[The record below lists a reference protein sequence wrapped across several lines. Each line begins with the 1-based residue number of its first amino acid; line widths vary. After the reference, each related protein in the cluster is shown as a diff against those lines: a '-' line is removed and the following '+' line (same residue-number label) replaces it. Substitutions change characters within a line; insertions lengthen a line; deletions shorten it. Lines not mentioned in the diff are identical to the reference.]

1 MIRKYVSLLFII
13 LVFLTAGC
21 VKDTYDMNMLSKK
34 VSLTPSMVIS
44 AIKGDVSLSD
54 IVKASDTVIY
64 DQDKFVRIVYKK
76 DSVINLKMLDFYDL
90 GNMVTF
96 SQTYTIGEL
105 SLSPFQST
113 LGVSL
118 DQISQNFS
126 AALRNQFLLLNDGA
140 THPFPAFPSTNL
152 GERTFTGITNFQN
165 AVFASGFLDIS
176 ITNNL
181 PAPLNSIS
189 VNLYNTAGH
198 SSISSTLTIPA
209 VSQGQTQT
217 VSLDLTGKTLTNSI
231 IAAVVLSGSPGN
243 STPVVIN
250 LANNNIQVKIQGRNL
265 KVKSGRVILPSQIIP
280 SLDNKD
286 TISFDPGLGIEIEK
300 LKILTGNVT
309 YHIRSTTTLNASLN
323 ITIPTA
329 LRSGTAISELIN
341 MGPSAQFDG
350 TISFANT
357 EVDLSSDATQHYNRL
372 PLTYTITINS
382 NNALVNF
389 NSTDLVQFDMK
400 LLNPDYDYVK
410 GYFGQQTESINA
422 DTLDL
427 GLKDILSNLTGS
439 FLISNPSIRLN
450 YSNSFGIP
458 IEVDFKATGK
468 RALNTVNLD
477 LAPFIISY
485 PVYPASKDASSFLD
499 INKSNSKLP
508 QLISMPPEEIKFSG
522 SAKMNPAG
530 DPTHLR
536 NNYVFGK
543 SRFLGSLEVELPM
556 EFRINNIQFTDTV
569 DNFMQSDNNSDS
581 PVKPENFKLLRM
593 DINAKNGFPLGISL
607 KLSLYDSF
615 THSVKK
621 TVDAT
626 DLLKPAPVDASGKSS
641 GITESS
647 TSIEFTKEFFSNVA
661 DADKI
666 IFHFTLN
673 TTDNGSKDVKIYSDY
688 RIDFKAALVVKPDI
702 ELK

>member
-1 MIRKYVSLLFII
+1 MVRRYTGIIIIIMILL
-13 LVFLTAGC
+13 ASGC

-34 VSLTPSMVIS
+34 ASLTPTMVIS
-44 AIKGDVSLSD
+44 AMKGNVSLSD
-54 IVKASDTVIY
+54 IVKSSDTVVY
-64 DQDKFVRIVYKK
+64 GQDNFVKIVYKK
-76 DSVINLKMLDFYDL
+76 DSVINLRMADFYDL
-90 GNMVTF
+90 GNMVSF
-96 SQTYTIGEL
+96 SQKYTIGEL
-105 SLSPFQST
+105 SLSSFQST

-126 AALRNQFLLLNDGA
+126 APLRNQFLLLNDGA
-140 THPFPAFPSTNL
+140 AHPFPAFPSTNL

-176 ITNNL
+176 VTNNL

-198 SSISSTLTIPA
+198 APIGTTLTIPA
-209 VSQGQTQT
+209 VSQGQTQ
-217 VSLDLTGKTLTNSI
+217 SASIDLTGKTLTNSI

-250 LANNNIQVKIQGRNL
+250 LASNNIQVKIQGRNL
-265 KVKSGRVILPSQIIP
+265 KVKSGRVILPAQLIP

-309 YHIRSTTTLNASLN
+309 YHIRSTSTLTAALN

-341 MGPSAQFDG
+341 VGPVTQFDG

-357 EVDLSSDATQHYNRL
+357 DVDLSSDPGQKFNRV
-372 PLTYTITINS
+372 PFNYSINVNS
-382 NNALVNF
+382 NNSLIDF

-400 LLNPDYDYVK
+400 LLNPDFDYVK

-427 GLKDILSNLTGS
+427 GLKDILSNMSGS

-458 IEVDFKATGK
+458 IEVDFKAAGK
-468 RALNTVNLD
+468 RGLSTVNLD
-477 LAPFIISY
+477 LLPFIISY
-485 PVYPASKDASSFLD
+485 PLYPASRDAASFLD
-499 INKSNSKLP
+499 INKNNSKLP

-536 NNYVFGK
+536 NNYVFGN

-556 EFRINNIQFTDTV
+556 EFRINNIQFTDTA
-569 DNFMQSDNNSDS
+569 DNFLQSDINSDS
-581 PVKPENFKLLRM
+581 PIKPENFKLLRM

-615 THSVKK
+615 THSIKK
-621 TVDAT
+621 SVDAT
-626 DLLKPAPVDASGKSS
+626 DLLKPAPVDANGKSS
-641 GITESS
+641 GISETS
-647 TSIEFTKEFFSNVA
+647 TSIEFTKEFFSSVA